1 MSYNKQNFVDNKTT
15 LKAEHLQNIENGILA
30 NESAIQNKQDSLKSG
45 INIKTINGA
54 SILGAGNIDVTGSSS
69 SGGVSANYL
78 VENTDLF
85 SVYSGMDFFLKA
97 GTLSDG
103 KSTLFPKLSNS
114 NNARNI
120 VLNMDAGVTYNI
132 TVTNNDASKTYR
144 MLVATFEESFDE
156 MNFLGLHDGVDRV
169 NISATP
175 VSVPREILCE
185 AENETT
191 DAKSFTTT
199 YVNEHSYKT
208 MIIFCG
214 WGTTINPTGSITI
227 ENPLVSGSTVNLKG
241 NIKITED
248 NLSNVDINYEP
259 WGGYLDPNVY
269 KPQDIINLT
278 NALRANMT
286 THNLATTHIMEVA
299 YNFWKR
305 RNEFI
310 YCSLTALDK
319 PWDYWSY
326 VGFVDNSNTGLTVGA
341 GHGGYK
347 RIDCSTFVRYV
358 VNGIDY
364 YSTPYYNAL
373 EWTEVT
379 QGALTNGVETD
390 SNDVTVCRTGKMYV
404 RLGKRHVVESA
415 NSSNYKFNG
424 IYAYDRSDKMVK
436 NLTGQTSFTLNENV
450 AYIRAEMK
458 VSSASNYA
466 PAVKGESPA
475 AILKCL
481 RIREDERLA
490 VNAEIPTARN
500 AYEMCQ
506 WCDNNG
512 YGLKA
517 FDDYNPLKWED
528 ADFKPG
534 TIVYMG
540 KTTSSNYKGITHI
553 TVYVG
558 GGYII
563 HAQAP
568 RGLLGGEGIMM
579 DQLRDMEYRYD
590 RPFCAATSPKYHTDY
605 SEEKSLLG
613 ITN

>member
-1 MSYNKQNFVDNKTT
+1 MSYTKQEFVDNKTT

-30 NESAIQNKQDSLKSG
+30 NETAIKNKQDLLKSG
-45 INIKTINGA
+45 VNIKTINGS
-54 SILGAGNIDVTGSSS
+54 SILGAGNIDLTNS
-69 SGGVSANYL
+69 SGGGISASYL
-78 VENTDLF
+78 VESSDLF
-85 SVYSGMDFFLKA
+85 NIYKGIDFFLKP

-103 KSTLFPKLSNS
+103 TTTVFAKYSNT
-114 NNARNI
+114 NNARNV
-120 VLNMDAGVTYNI
+120 VLNMEAGATYDI
-132 TVTNNDASKTYR
+132 SVTNIDESTTYR
-144 MLVATFEESFDE
+144 MVVATFEESFDE
-156 MNFLGLHDGVDRV
+156 IKLVGLNDSVDSV
-169 NISATP
+169 DINATP
-175 VSVPREILCE
+175 VSVPAEILYSAEKQTTE
-185 AENETT
+185 AG
-191 DAKSFTTT
+191 SFTTT
-199 YVNEHSYKT
+199 YTNEHGYKT

-214 WGTTINPTGSITI
+214 WGTTINPTGSITVK
-227 ENPLVSGSTVNLKG
+227 NPLVSGSPVNLKG

-269 KPQDIINLT
+269 KPQDVINLT

-286 THNLATTHIMEVA
+286 THNLATTRIMEIA

-310 YCSLTALDK
+310 YCSYTALDK

-326 VGFVDNSNTGLTVGA
+326 VGFVDGANTGFTVGE

-379 QGALTNGVETD
+379 QGALTNGIETD
-390 SNDVTVCRTGKMYV
+390 SSDVTVCRTGKMYV
-404 RLGKRHVVESA
+404 RLGKKHIVESA
-415 NSSNYKFNG
+415 NSSSYKFNG
-424 IYAYDRSDKMVK
+424 IYAYDRSNKMVQD
-436 NLTGQTSFTLNENV
+436 LTGKTSFTLSGNV

-466 PAVKGESPA
+466 PAVKGKSPA

-500 AYEMCQ
+500 AFQMCQ

-512 YGLKA
+512 YGLEA

-540 KTTSSNYKGITHI
+540 RTTSSNYKGITHI
-553 TVYVG
+553 TIYAG

-579 DQLRDMEYRYD
+579 DQLRDMEHRYD
-590 RPFCAATSPKYHTDY
+590 RPFCAAASPKYHTDY

-613 ITN
+613 ITS